1 MGRGRKSKYETNV
14 EPYLDKIRDW
24 KRNGATD
31 AQIAD
36 QLDISLDSFY
46 TYQKEHV
53 EFSDAV
59 KKSRGEFVNE
69 LKGNLAE
76 LARKHILTTAK
87 TYTKKDPNNQI
98 VYTYTETTVKEIDA
112 DVAAIQI
119 LLKNLDRDNWADNPQ
134 SLELKR
140 QELELKKMLAEANN
154 FDL

>member
-14 EPYLDKIRDW
+14 EPYLDKIKDW

-140 QELELKKMLAEANN
+140 QELELKKMIAEANN